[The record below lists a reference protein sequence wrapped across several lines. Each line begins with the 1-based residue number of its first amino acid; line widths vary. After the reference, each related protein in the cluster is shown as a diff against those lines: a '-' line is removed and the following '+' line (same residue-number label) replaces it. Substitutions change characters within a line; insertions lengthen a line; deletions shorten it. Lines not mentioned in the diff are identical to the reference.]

1 LATSA
6 IAVKE
11 ENSMSKLTPYER
23 YQAFIQKSAKGEDA
37 TKEFYS
43 IFGELTAEQE
53 QAIEQYISDR
63 VSVGISDIGR
73 LGGSAKSEVKAAAVR
88 ENGKKG
94 GRPKKEPGKVSKI
107 RYGKAEVL
115 EQCTTGIRLIKFN
128 GRFYTTYGRMFA
140 VAGNHVNTPYNEVCE
155 MKRYDFCDWNELRDM
170 YSSE

>member
-1 LATSA
+1 MKILYDGKEIGNIVTNRSLSIPEALNLIGIDPNEEEGGDPKYDYSLFELDYTSEYA
-6 IAVKE
+6 
-11 ENSMSKLTPYER
+11 
-23 YQAFIQKSAKGEDA
+23 SAM
-37 TKEFYS
+37 
-43 IFGELTAEQE
+43 
-53 QAIEQYISDR
+53 
-63 VSVGISDIGR
+63 GR
-73 LGGSAKSEVKAAAVR
+73 KGGSVKSERKAITSR